1 MLRFQNIIGNAIK
14 DAVSDI
20 YLTGGHPM
28 VSRKH
33 GAIQFHTDVRWSH
46 QEIDDLVRKLLTPK
60 QLNMFR

>member
-1 MLRFQNIIGNAIK
+1 MQRFQNIIGNAIK

-28 VSRKH
+28 VSRRH
-33 GAIQFHTDVRWSH
+33 GTIQFHTDMRWSH
-46 QEIDDLVRKLLTPK
+46 HEIDDLVRKLLTPR

>member
-1 MLRFQNIIGNAIK
+1 MKRFESIIRTAIK
-14 DAVSDI
+14 EGMSDVHI
-20 YLTGGHPM
+20 TGEHPM